1 MFSSEWKKLY
11 QEGTHMSVWPW
22 SDLVSFVM
30 RYVNF
35 EEKDYRVL
43 ELGCGAGA
51 NIPLFVSLGVD
62 YHAIEGSRTIVS
74 KLHKKHRSLQ
84 NNIVVGDFTQTLP
97 AGKFD
102 LIVDRA
108 SLTLNDMS
116 AITRCLRLCHDRLKL
131 GGRYIGI
138 DWYSTKSSAYRE
150 GTQAEDLWTRTNFTN
165 AIFANMGR
173 VHFSDKKHLLHMFAD
188 FDILVLEHKTLTR
201 EIPENG
207 QEFCTWNFV
216 AEK

>member
-1 MFSSEWKKLY
+1 
-11 QEGTHMSVWPW
+11 MSVWPW
-22 SDLVSFVM
+22 SDLVSYVM
-30 RYVNF
+30 RYVDF
-35 EEKDYRVL
+35 EENDYRVL

-62 YHAIEGSRTIVS
+62 YYAIEGSRTIVS
-74 KLHKKHRSLQ
+74 KLHKKHHLLQ

-97 AGKFD
+97 VGKFD
-102 LIVDRA
+102 LIVDRG

-116 AITRCLRLCHDRLKL
+116 AITRCLRLCHDRLNL

-138 DWYSTKSSAYRE
+138 DWYSTKSSVYRE

-165 AIFANMGR
+165 GVFANMGR

-201 EIPENG
+201 EIPARLSGNIVLG
-207 QEFCTWNFV
+207 TCV
-216 AEK
+216 AKK

>member
-116 AITRCLRLCHDRLKL
+116 A
-131 GGRYIGI
+131 
-138 DWYSTKSSAYRE
+138 
-150 GTQAEDLWTRTNFTN
+150 TQIRN
-165 AIFANMGR
+165 
-173 VHFSDKKHLLHMFAD
+173 
-188 FDILVLEHKTLTR
+188 
-201 EIPENG
+201 
-207 QEFCTWNFV
+207 
-216 AEK
+216 